1 MNISVAIV
9 AYNAEK
15 TLPRLLDDLVAQD
28 YPHEKI
34 EILLIDSMS
43 TDRTRSIM
51 EHFSC
56 EDYGYLRVVVL
67 ENPGKVL
74 PCGCNV
80 ILEYYTGE
88 AIVRLD
94 AHSSIPSNFIS
105 QNICCLEEGEDICG
119 GPVESILVNDTPIQ
133 QTMLIAEN
141 SVFCGGAA
149 GFRRLEERAYVSTL
163 AFGFYRRCV
172 YDDAGLYDE
181 RLSRTEDNDMS
192 YRIRQCGYRFCL
204 DPRIRS
210 FRFSR
215 SSLGKLLKQK
225 YLNGYW
231 IGKTMGVNPKCF
243 SLYHFVPFAFVLG
256 IIFTTILAAFDYPLL
271 SMLMWGA
278 YLLVDLGVTLMEC
291 TKNDFYMTNLL
302 LPILFLLLHLSYG
315 IGTLIG
321 LLEMP
326 FWLKEK
332 KLVNEET

>member
-43 TDRTRSIM
+43 TDRTRRIM
-51 EHFSC
+51 EDFFREEH
-56 EDYGYLRVVVL
+56 GYLRVMVL

-80 ILEYYTGE
+80 MLEHYTGE

-94 AHSSIPSNFIS
+94 AHSSIPKNFLS
-105 QNICCLEEGEDICG
+105 QNVVCLSEGEDICG
-119 GPVESILVNDTPIQ
+119 GPVESILMNDSPLQ
-133 QTMLIAEN
+133 QTMLLAEN

-172 YDDAGLYDE
+172 YDDAGKYDE
-181 RLSRTEDNDMS
+181 RLCRTEDNDMS

-210 FRFSR
+210 SRFTR

-231 IGKTMGVNPKCF
+231 IGKTMGINPKCF
-243 SLYHFVPFAFVLG
+243 SLYHFVPFLFVLG
-256 IIFTTILAAFDYPLL
+256 IILTTILGLL
-271 SMLMWGA
+271 GHPFLALLMWGA
-278 YLLVDLGVTLMEC
+278 YVVVNILISVKEII
-291 TKNDFYMTNLL
+291 KSEFAFTNLL
-302 LPILFLLLHLSYG
+302 LPIFFLLLHLSYG
-315 IGTLIG
+315 VGTLMG
-321 LLEMP
+321 L
-326 FWLKEK
+326 FAIVFYDKI
-332 KLVNEET
+332 